1 MGRAVHLNSLQMAI
15 HNSGLLPASDV
26 TGQMQLLREHLVHL
40 LSGQPSARVS
50 WMSMADAANM
60 AETLAGMRIGGGE
73 EAERVIR
80 EAQESLAEAW
90 QTAEKR
96 GTWAMSAQARQMLQE
111 RLEWLLQLHEVQMR
125 AVSIREYSRAFE
137 RTRARMAAARR
148 GQVGRG
154 VVVVGEM

>member
-1 MGRAVHLNSLQMAI
+1 MPRPIHLNAHQMAI
-15 HNSGLLPASDV
+15 HNSGLLPESDV
-26 TGQMQLLREHLVHL
+26 TGQMQLLREHLDHL
-40 LSGQPSARVS
+40 MSGQPSARVS

-60 AETLAGMRIGGGE
+60 TETLAGMRIGGGDD
-73 EAERVIR
+73 AERVIQ

-90 QTAEKR
+90 QAAEKR
-96 GTWAMSAQARQMLQE
+96 GTWAMSAQARQTLQE
-111 RLEWLLQLHEVQMR
+111 RLEWLLVLHETQML
-125 AVSIREYSRAFE
+125 AVSIREYARAFE